1 MKRNLD
7 RSKYRPLKE
16 KIDFLFLFELSITDT
31 GSANNSSS
39 SKGIILIS
47 VYYFR
52 PLTSIETSTCSYT
65 FEISTSFFDS
75 TACN

>member
-47 VYYFR
+47 VY
-52 PLTSIETSTCSYT
+52 
-65 FEISTSFFDS
+65 
-75 TACN
+75 